1 MVETLPDPQL
11 APPLGRRLLDLL
23 RQRTEIVVIIVL
35 LLGTRLLKNPSVPPA
50 IYGVGIVTG
59 ATVALHSIGLV
70 LVYRSN
76 RIINFAQVQMGIF
89 GGVLFTQLS
98 GRRLFLVGIRKIFP
112 FLIPTPDTIGELARL
127 DGRGVQAL
135 VNEPGFQRFKDT
147 PIDLGRLK
155 QSLPRGVSLDDLAV
169 NAAPGWAV
177 QVNFWLSMFIS
188 LAVVVLL
195 SWLVYSLI
203 VRRFSR
209 APRLIVTVMT
219 IGLGSVFSFAGAGV
233 LKLLGLGGGGGEN
246 EGAQNFLETKV
257 GFPFDLSLTLDAGG
271 AQVELGTTELVLAI
285 VTTVILIALAI
296 FFARSSLGVV
306 LRGASENPDRSQ
318 TLGVNVEGV
327 TSVTWMIAGALSG
340 VAAIIAATGIG
351 ASGAATI
358 VPYLAAA
365 VIGGLVSI
373 PVTAVAAFTL
383 GIVDQSVDWSVKTP
397 GFIDGLLLV
406 IIVVVLL
413 VQRSRR
419 TRSDTEADGDWKAAR
434 EIRPIPAELR
444 SLEVVRRWIRTFR
457 VVGLV
462 VLLGL
467 PWLLSPSQTN
477 LFTVTLVYGMIAMS
491 LLILTGWAGQISLGQ
506 FAIAGIG
513 AYVTAVTRLPLPFSL
528 LIGGLAGAGVAVLI
542 GVPALRL
549 RGLHLAISTLAFAI
563 AVTSILLNPRYLG
576 KALPDTLDRPT
587 LLGLQ
592 LNDQRTFFYVTL
604 VFLALTVAAVMG
616 MRRSR
621 TARALI
627 ACRENEA
634 AAQSFGINLL
644 RARLGAFAIS
654 GFIAAFAGG
663 VFAYSQYGVNA
674 SNFGYTQSIKMFL
687 MVVIGGL
694 GSITGPLLG
703 AAYVGFAE
711 IIGTNLIDSIPLFAE
726 GALGLGT
733 VILLLFAGGGLGEV
747 VFGIRDAMLRR
758 VADRFRIDV
767 PSLLADR
774 RSVGGRAPIEPMTRS
789 GGSTIFV
796 PKRYRAEGQWS
807 VDAQYEKASDE
818 HAKLE
823 EAVRD

>member
-1 MVETLPDPQL
+1 MAETSVETVAEDER
-11 APPLGRRLLDLL
+11 APSLVQRAVGIL
-23 RQRTEIVVIIVL
+23 RERTEIVVILVL
-35 LLGTRLLKNPSVPPA
+35 LLGTRLLTNPSVPAA
-50 IYGVGIVTG
+50 IYGVGIVAG
-59 ATVALHSIGLV
+59 ATIALHSIGLV
-70 LVYRSN
+70 IVYRSN
-76 RIINFAQVQMGIF
+76 RIINFAQVEMGLF
-89 GGVLFTQLS
+89 GGILFTQLS
-98 GRRLFLVGIRKIFP
+98 ARRLFLVGVRKVCEP
-112 FLIPTPDTIGELARL
+112 CIPTPNTLGELARIR
-127 DGRGVQAL
+127 GRGAQELARVPDFDA
-135 VNEPGFQRFKDT
+135 VKNV
-147 PIDLGRLK
+147 PIDMK
-155 QSLPRGVSLDDLAV
+155 QLSESLPSGISLDDLAV

-177 QVNFWLSMFIS
+177 QLNFWLSMAIS
-188 LAVVVLL
+188 IAVVILL
-195 SWLVYSLI
+195 SWVVYSLI

-209 APRLIVTVMT
+209 APRLIITVMT
-219 IGLGSVFSFAGAGV
+219 IGLGAVFRFAGVGI
-233 LKLLGLGGGGGEN
+233 LTLLGLGGAAEG
-246 EGAQNFLETKV
+246 GAQTFFDPSN
-257 GFPFDLSLTLDAGG
+257 GFPFTLSLTLDAGG
-271 AQVELGTTELVLAI
+271 AQIELGTTELVLAI
-285 VTTVILIALAI
+285 VTTVILVGLAI
-296 FFARSSLGVV
+296 FFARSSIGVV

-327 TSVTWMIAGALSG
+327 TSVAWMIAGGLSG
-340 VAAIIAATGIG
+340 VAAVIAATGTG
-351 ASGAATI
+351 VSGSDTI

-365 VIGGLVSI
+365 VVGGLVSI
-373 PVTAVAAFTL
+373 PVTAIAAVTI
-383 GIVDQSVDWSVKTP
+383 GIVMRSVSWSVRTP
-397 GFIDGLLLV
+397 GFIDGLLLA
-406 IIVVVLL
+406 IIVIVLL

-419 TRSDTEADGDWKAAR
+419 TRSDTEADGGWKSAR
-434 EIRPIPAELR
+434 ETRPIPAELR
-444 SLEVVRRWIRTFR
+444 ALPVVQKWVRTLR
-457 VVGLV
+457 VVGGIV
-462 VLLGL
+462 VLGL

-528 LIGGLAGAGVAVLI
+528 LVGGVVGALVAVVI

-563 AVTSILLNPRYLG
+563 AVTSILLNPRYFG
-576 KALPDTLDRPT
+576 KALPDNLERPT
-587 LLGLQ
+587 LLGLN
-592 LNDQRTFFYVTL
+592 LDDQRTFFYVTL
-604 VFLALTVAAVMG
+604 VFLGLTVASVIG

-694 GSITGPLLG
+694 GSIAGPLIG

-711 IIGTNLIDSIPLFAE
+711 IVGTNLTGLPLFSD
-726 GALGLGT
+726 GALGIGT
-733 VILLLFAGGGLGEV
+733 VLLLLFAPGGLGEV

-758 VADRFRIDV
+758 VADRYRIEV

-774 RSVGGRAPIEPMTRS
+774 RATGDRAPIIPMTRP
-789 GGSTIFV
+789 GGGTIFV
-796 PKRYRAEGQWS
+796 PHRYRADGQWS
-807 VDAQYEKASDE
+807 VEGRNQ
-818 HAKLE
+818 
-823 EAVRD
+823 EALRD